1 MKTFG
6 SAPPISHIFKFID
19 SYRLDLTPTAVL
31 ARTQSCLKLIE
42 ESDIKSF
49 LYGVG
54 QLNGSYPKTVDIFFF
69 MNRNF
74 NFFLKIYIFKKKK
87 AKITIIF
94 KF

>member
-54 QLNGSYPKTVDIFFF
+54 QLNGSYPKTVDIFF

-74 NFFLKIYIFKKKK
+74 NFFLKIYIFKKKQK
-87 AKITIIF
+87 LQLFSNF
-94 KF
+94 K